1 LVIMRPFRPRHTGAD
16 QAAYTLTATVPT
28 GVGNF
33 GFGNQGSGNIGI
45 GLSGDHQVG
54 FGGWNSGS
62 GNVGLFNSGD
72 GNIGFFNSGSGNF
85 GIANSGSFNTGIAN
99 AGLTNTGWFNSGL
112 ANTGWGNAGAYN
124 SGGFNAG
131 AYNTGSF
138 NPGHVN
144 IGWFNTRDTNT
155 GLGNS
160 GNINTGAFVSGD
172 MNNGFFWRGTGQGLI
187 GADYTITIPQIPLTI
202 GGGGILNIPITGAIT
217 GLTVQSF
224 TVHGVGSAATPIPV
238 NLHLNVDGESGGA
251 TVSVHIPNTDVSFD
265 VHVDGLP
272 ITLDLPL
279 DSEVRPI
286 VVPDI
291 PISRIPIVLSLGS
304 DSTSLNTAIGAGI
317 GPISSPFRFSICR
330 RRLAS
335 ATRPIAR
342 RRDSSTR
349 VPGVYRASATSATPS
364 PECGTSAPMPP
375 DCRTMAAASSRVSP
389 TWVAQPLA
397 SATPAT
403 LAWR

>member
-1 LVIMRPFRPRHTGAD
+1 M
-16 QAAYTLTATVPT
+16 
-28 GVGNF
+28 
-33 GFGNQGSGNIGI
+33 
-45 GLSGDHQVG
+45 
-54 FGGWNSGS
+54 
-62 GNVGLFNSGD
+62 GLFNSGD

-144 IGWFNTRDTNT
+144 IGWFNTGDTNT

-349 VPGVYRASATSATPS
+349 VPGCIGLRQRRRHPLRSVELRLLCLRTAELWRQPPLGYHQPGWRNLWRRQHQRPWPGDSRRYLRYR
-364 PECGTSAPMPP
+364 ECRQSTVRSFPRGLRALAG
-375 DCRTMAAASSRVSP
+375 CRVR
-389 TWVAQPLA
+389 
-397 SATPAT
+397 
-403 LAWR
+403 

>member
-1 LVIMRPFRPRHTGAD
+1 
-16 QAAYTLTATVPT
+16 
-28 GVGNF
+28 
-33 GFGNQGSGNIGI
+33 
-45 GLSGDHQVG
+45 
-54 FGGWNSGS
+54 
-62 GNVGLFNSGD
+62 
-72 GNIGFFNSGSGNF
+72 
-85 GIANSGSFNTGIAN
+85 
-99 AGLTNTGWFNSGL
+99 
-112 ANTGWGNAGAYN
+112 NTGWGNAGAYN

-144 IGWFNTRDTNT
+144 TGWFNTGDINT

-317 GPISSPFRFSICR
+317 GPISIPILDLPTAPGFGNATDSPSSGFFNSGPGGVSGFGNVGDT
-330 RRLAS
+330 LSGVWNFGSYAS
-335 ATRPIAR
+335 GLQNYGGSLLSGITNL
-342 RRDSSTR
+342 
-349 VPGVYRASATSATPS
+349 GGATS
-364 PECGTSAPMPP
+364 GVGNTS
-375 DCRTMAAASSRVSP
+375 DLG
-389 TWVAQPLA
+389 LA
-397 SATPAT
+397 IAGVISGIGNVGSQLSGLFLEGSVP
-403 LAWR
+403 

>member
-1 LVIMRPFRPRHTGAD
+1 
-16 QAAYTLTATVPT
+16 
-28 GVGNF
+28 
-33 GFGNQGSGNIGI
+33 
-45 GLSGDHQVG
+45 
-54 FGGWNSGS
+54 
-62 GNVGLFNSGD
+62 
-72 GNIGFFNSGSGNF
+72 
-85 GIANSGSFNTGIAN
+85 
-99 AGLTNTGWFNSGL
+99 
-112 ANTGWGNAGAYN
+112 
-124 SGGFNAG
+124 
-131 AYNTGSF
+131 
-138 NPGHVN
+138 
-144 IGWFNTRDTNT
+144 
-155 GLGNS
+155 
-160 GNINTGAFVSGD
+160 INTGAFVSGD

-304 DSTSLNTAIGAGI
+304 DSTLLNTAIGAGI
-317 GPISSPFRFSICR
+317 GPISIPILDLPTAPGFGNATGSPSSGFFNSGPGGVSGFGNVGDT
-330 RRLAS
+330 LSGVWNFGSYAS
-335 ATRPIAR
+335 GLQNYGGSLLSGITNL
-342 RRDSSTR
+342 
-349 VPGVYRASATSATPS
+349 GGATS
-364 PECGTSAPMPP
+364 GLGNTS
-375 DCRTMAAASSRVSP
+375 DLG
-389 TWVAQPLA
+389 LA
-397 SATPAT
+397 IAGVISGIGNVGSQLSGLFLEGSVP
-403 LAWR
+403 